1 MKIERKEGRR
11 GIGINELMM
20 DNIKLK
26 QRFILKAQG
35 THGNK
40 YDYSKVKYVNSCT
53 KVTIICSIHGDF
65 EQVPSSHVY
74 GIGCK
79 LCGMIKKALS
89 RTSSTTKFIEKA
101 NRVHNHKYDY
111 SKTIYIHNEQ
121 TVIIICSIHGEFQQS
136 PHNHLH
142 GNGCKLCGIIRTTSK
157 RKSSTKEFIEKANRI
172 HNHKYDYS
180 KVNYI
185 NAFSNI
191 IIICPLHGEFQQQ
204 PNSHLNGNNCNQCAS
219 IIKADHIRY
228 TSSDFI
234 KKACMIHNHKYD
246 YSKTIYSACKDKV
259 IIICPTHGPF
269 SQVAYYHL
277 SGNGC
282 PQCGRNRISKQA
294 IEWLQM
300 IRSTHPNVQTG
311 EQIEGE
317 YRIPNTGYFAD
328 GYCPDTNTIFEFH
341 GDYWH
346 GNPNRYNASVFNERT
361 KCTMGKLY
369 EKTKQKRI
377 TCEKLGYRYVEI
389 WESTWIAF
397 KKVLVKIQR
406 KYKTKIIE
414 KR

>member
-1 MKIERKEGRR
+1 MT
-11 GIGINELMM
+11 

-26 QRFILKAQG
+26 QRFILKAQEKY
-35 THGNK
+35 GNK
-40 YDYSKVKYVNSCT
+40 YDYSKVNYVNSCT
-53 KVTIICSIHGDF
+53 KVTMICSIHGDF
-65 EQVPSSHVY
+65 EQRPTYHLL
-74 GIGCK
+74 GTGCK
-79 LCGMIKKALS
+79 PCAITQRARS
-89 RTSSTTKFIEKA
+89 RKSSIREFIQKA
-101 NRVHNHKYDY
+101 NMIHNYKYDY
-111 SKTIYIHNEQ
+111 SKTIYIHNMQ
-121 TVIIICSIHGEFQQS
+121 HVIIICSIHGEFQQS

-142 GNGCKLCGIIRTTSK
+142 GNGCKLCGIIKTTSI
-157 RKSSTKEFIEKANRI
+157 RKSSTNEFIEKANII
-172 HNHKYDYS
+172 HNYNYDYS
-180 KVNYI
+180 KTKYI
-185 NAFSNI
+185 DNHTNI
-191 IIICPLHGEFQQQ
+191 IIICPLHGEFQQW
-204 PNSHLNGNNCNQCAS
+204 PSSHLRGSKCNRCTS
-219 IIKADHIRY
+219 IIQANNARH
-228 TSSDFI
+228 TTEEFI
-234 KKACMIHNHKYD
+234 KKASTVHSHKYD

-259 IIICPTHGPF
+259 IIICPNHGPF
-269 SQVAYYHL
+269 SQVANYHL

-282 PQCGRNRISKQA
+282 SRCGRNRISKQA

-300 IRSTHPNVQTG
+300 LRSTHPNVQTG

-346 GNPNRYNASVFNERT
+346 GNPVKYESHTYNKVTS
-361 KCTMGKLY
+361 CTMGELY

-389 WESTWIAF
+389 WESSWISF